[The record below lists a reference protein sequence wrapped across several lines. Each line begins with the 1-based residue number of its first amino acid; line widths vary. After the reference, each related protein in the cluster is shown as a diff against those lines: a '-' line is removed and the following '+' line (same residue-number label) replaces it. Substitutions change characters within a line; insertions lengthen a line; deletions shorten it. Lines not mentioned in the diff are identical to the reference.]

1 MFLAHVVIWFD
12 IDCAVV
18 ELFTPQDRCS
28 LESFFYTKSYMVLT
42 LLDNVRS
49 KIAIWKYNN
58 QSSRQQQQQRWTFIG
73 SESEAVVRGV
83 AASAVDVHTSNAIWL
98 TVSSFLQ
105 ASTLLLVD
113 LDDASAGAVDVLSAA
128 SSELSRA
135 RTQNASMAAHSANS
149 HSRLSEPEKY
159 KYIMKRLPDQ
169 FSAVNFVET
178 LGEAISKDGTRVP
191 YFIIHRK
198 DIVMDGTNPT
208 LLYGYGGF
216 GKPHNIL

>member
-1 MFLAHVVIWFD
+1 
-12 IDCAVV
+12 
-18 ELFTPQDRCS
+18 
-28 LESFFYTKSYMVLT
+28 MVLT

-58 QSSRQQQQQRWTFIG
+58 QTSRQQQQQRWTLIG

-113 LDDASAGAVDVLSAA
+113 LDDASTGAVDVLSAA

-135 RTQNASMAAHSANS
+135 RTQNASMAALSANS

-198 DIVMDGTNPT
+198 DIVMDGRNPT